1 MREIIKLGIFLLI
14 VGALAGFGT
23 SYVNSFTE
31 PIIEAR
37 AQETKLA
44 SLKEVYPDAEQIK
57 EETPKYIQK
66 GTSPVIK
73 QVFIAYKDGEKA
85 GVIYGVEPWGYSG
98 PISAMVGFD
107 IADKKITNIKIL
119 SQTETPGLGAQCDEP
134 WFAERF
140 KGKTTFEPLKVV
152 KKEPAGDN
160 EIVAITASTITS
172 KAVVEG
178 VNIARAHFM
187 EYYGR

>member
-1 MREIIKLGIFLLI
+1 MREIMKLGIFLLI
-14 VGALAGFGT
+14 VGALAGFGV
-23 SYVNSFTE
+23 SYVNNLTA

-37 AQETKLA
+37 AQEAKLA

-66 GTSPVIK
+66 GTSPVIN
-73 QVFIAYKDGEKA
+73 QVFIAYKDGEKV
-85 GVIYGVEPWGYSG
+85 GVIYRVEPKGYSG

-107 IADKKITNIKIL
+107 IIEEKITNIKIL
-119 SQTETPGLGAQCDEP
+119 SQTETPGLGAQCVEP

-140 KGKTTFEPLKVV
+140 KGKTTLEPLKVV
-152 KKEPAGDN
+152 KKEPAEDN

-187 EYYGR
+187 EYFGR